1 MRWARAA
8 LHLGSDL
15 HKEAQGFQHACPH
28 SLRGLP
34 VAQVH
39 PLQLLRQLLR
49 SAPAHSTPLLI
60 KRMPVACSYDQDTCT
75 AGNRHSMQEGDGR
88 LSMNCLLLLGVPG
101 ACL

>member
-1 MRWARAA
+1 MWLQQTQSVCKNVHDNVAVNNEMARAA

-34 VAQVH
+34 VTQVH

-49 SAPAHSTPLLI
+49 SAPAHSAPS
-60 KRMPVACSYDQDTCT
+60 AD
-75 AGNRHSMQEGDGR
+75 
-88 LSMNCLLLLGVPG
+88 
-101 ACL
+101 